1 MNSHQIFEVELES
14 FQTEVV
20 DKSKDASVLLLF
32 WADQAP
38 SSVEFRSRLEQLHA
52 EYQGKFALGLV
63 DVAKDQTLAQQL
75 QVRGL
80 PSLRVVQKGQV
91 TEQLDGDIE
100 DAELRALIDKL
111 TQSISGAVQE
121 QLESIL
127 ESGNYEAAIEMLKQ
141 AIEQEPQSQIL
152 RIDLADVLLMADDVE
167 AGKSVL
173 KDIPL
178 DTPERNRP
186 ETRLSMIEE
195 AQGLRTLSDLQEL
208 QITNESDLSVKYEL
222 SIHYALRGDYELA
235 LNQALEMLKIDR
247 SYQDDLGRITMLRI
261 FDLRKKGDQL
271 VSLFRRKMFNH
282 LH

>member
-1 MNSHQIFEVELES
+1 MSSHQIFEVELES

-127 ESGNYEAAIEMLKQ
+127 ESGNYEAAIE
-141 AIEQEPQSQIL
+141 
-152 RIDLADVLLMADDVE
+152 
-167 AGKSVL
+167 
-173 KDIPL
+173 
-178 DTPERNRP
+178 
-186 ETRLSMIEE
+186 LS
-195 AQGLRTLSDLQEL
+195 L
-208 QITNESDLSVKYEL
+208 
-222 SIHYALRGDYELA
+222 IH
-235 LNQALEMLKIDR
+235 I
-247 SYQDDLGRITMLRI
+247 
-261 FDLRKKGDQL
+261 
-271 VSLFRRKMFNH
+271 
-282 LH
+282 

>member
-152 RIDLADVLLMADDVE
+152 RIDLADVLLMAGDVE

-195 AQGLRTLSDLQEL
+195 AKGLRTLSDLQEL
-208 QITNESDLSVKYEL
+208 RVTNESDLSVKYEL
-222 SIHYALRGDYELA
+222 SIL
-235 LNQALEMLKIDR
+235 
-247 SYQDDLGRITMLRI
+247 
-261 FDLRKKGDQL
+261 
-271 VSLFRRKMFNH
+271 SLIH
-282 LH
+282 I

>member
-1 MNSHQIFEVELES
+1 MNNHQIFEVELES

-20 DKSKDASVLLLF
+20 DKSKDTSVLLLF

-52 EYQGKFALGLV
+52 EYHGKFSLGLV

-91 TEQLDGDIE
+91 TEQLDGDVE
-100 DAELRALIDKL
+100 DAELRTLIDKL
-111 TQSISGAVQE
+111 TQSISGLIQE

-141 AIEQEPQSQIL
+141 AIEQEPQSQTL
-152 RIDLADVLLMADDVE
+152 RPDLADVFLLANDIE
-167 AGKSVL
+167 AGKRVL
-173 KDIPL
+173 EGIPR

-195 AQGLRTLSDLQEL
+195 AQGLRSLSELQEL
-208 QITNESDLSVKYEL
+208 QITKESDLSVKYEL
-222 SIHYALRGDYELA
+222 SILYAIRGDYELA
-235 LNQALEMLKIDR
+235 LNNALEMLKIDR
-247 SYQDDLGRITMLRI
+247 SYQDDLGRLTMLRI

-271 VSLFRRKMFNH
+271 VSQFRRKMFNH